1 MQQKYNYINY
11 HYTVSQK
18 NWATTINIINC
29 RPLQLIL
36 LIVVVSYVIL
46 I

>member
-29 RPLQLIL
+29 SGKLCHINLI
-36 LIVVVSYVIL
+36 
-46 I
+46 